1 MPKIRSAKE
10 LAQGAALIAALQAM
24 PELVKEQKLFTVAE
38 VAAILDE
45 DPKQIHRAREKV
57 ESGPKEDDEP
67 ISETDLES
75 IPFVKVGL
83 KYKYPAPGIEQYLN
97 DRMAAFNKTK
107 KKIQGMMRGST
118 LGFQTWLAE
127 ASPLEKW
134 PFSIQAD
141 GRPMDMCAAIILGK
155 TTGDAES
162 LTIREFGTRAAD
174 AALRAFHD
182 AEAEAVIGVVS
193 KPVEPKRRS
202 GQRID
207 DR

>member
-10 LAQGAALIAALQAM
+10 LAQGAALVAALQTM
-24 PELVKEQKLFTVAE
+24 PESVKEQKLFSVAE

-57 ESGPKEDDEP
+57 ENGPREDDEP
-67 ISETDLES
+67 IASTDLES
-75 IPFVKVGL
+75 VPFVKVGV
-83 KYKYPAPGIEQYLN
+83 KYKYPASGIEKYLE

-107 KKIQGMMRGST
+107 KKIQGMMRGPE

-127 ASPLEKW
+127 ASPLETW

-141 GRPMDMCAAIILGK
+141 GRPMDMCTAIILGK

-174 AALRAFHD
+174 AAARAFHD
-182 AEAEAVIGVVS
+182 AEAESIKGVVS
-193 KPVEPKRRS
+193 KPVPKESGRR
-202 GQRID
+202 QRID